1 MIHGL
6 KATHVPNKNKN
17 ENIIAKINTGTKR
30 PLDSSKQTINFVE
43 IITRKKKEKEKLKT
57 HKHPENNYNTQAS
70 ATFITA
76 IKR

>member
-43 IITRKKKEKEKLKT
+43 IITRKKKKKK
-57 HKHPENNYNTQAS
+57 N
-70 ATFITA
+70 
-76 IKR
+76 